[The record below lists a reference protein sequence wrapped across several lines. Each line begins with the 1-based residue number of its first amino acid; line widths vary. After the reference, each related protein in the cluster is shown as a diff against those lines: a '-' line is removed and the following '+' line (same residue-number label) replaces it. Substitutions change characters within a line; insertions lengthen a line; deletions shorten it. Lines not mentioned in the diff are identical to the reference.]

1 MLDTAPTG
9 SVFRGVS
16 FVPSIPGGSVEINSV
31 PSGATITT
39 SGTGC
44 DPGTITTPLLEAWTP
59 SSSCTLSVTSPQ
71 TVGGVQYTLS
81 NWQDS
86 TTGLSD
92 VVTAPSSTS
101 TATYTATFTA
111 QYQLMTAAG
120 TGGSVSSGGYYSPGA
135 NATITATPS
144 GGSCF
149 VNFTAAAQLGY
160 APVSPSTTNPFTLQM
175 NSPESITA
183 NFGALGITSPAGGST
198 LSSNTATFSWS
209 ACAVATAYWVD
220 IGKEAGGNEYAQSG
234 SLSSS
239 TYSYSTSSLPTDG
252 STVYVTWYYM
262 LNGSWTSVGSTYTA
276 FGGSSNKGMITSPTP
291 TSTLSGT
298 SVAFTWSAGSGATA
312 YWIDAG
318 SSSGGNQYFQSGN
331 LGNVTSETVTGL
343 PSNGSTVYVTL
354 YSYVSGQWLSNEYTY
369 TAYNPASAGA
379 MLTTPTPSS
388 TLTGTTITFDWS
400 PASPPTNYWIDIG
413 SSAGGN
419 NYEQSGSLP
428 SSQTSITV
436 SGLPSTGGTV
446 YVTLYSLINGSWI
459 ANSYTYTAFNGSS
472 AAGVMTNP
480 ATNNATISGTSITF
494 TWTAGSGT
502 AWWIDVSATT
512 PGGNDLYQSGSLN
525 TQSATVSDLP
535 ANSSTIYVTL
545 YTYVGSSWISNSYTY
560 DSAP

>member
-1 MLDTAPTG
+1 
-9 SVFRGVS
+9 V
-16 FVPSIPGGSVEINSV
+16 N
-31 PSGATITT
+31 
-39 SGTGC
+39 
-44 DPGTITTPLLEAWTP
+44 
-59 SSSCTLSVTSPQ
+59 
-71 TVGGVQYTLS
+71 GVQYTFS
-81 NWQDS
+81 QWQDS
-86 TTGLSD
+86 STGLSD
-92 VVTAPSSTS
+92 VVTAPST

-111 QYQLMTAAG
+111 QYQLTTAAT
-120 TGGSVSSGGYYSPGA
+120 TGGTVSSGGYYSPGA

-144 GGSCF
+144 AGYCF
-149 VNFTAAAQLGY
+149 VNFTAAAQMGY
-160 APVSPSTTNPFTLQM
+160 SPVSPSTTNPFTLQM

-183 NFGALGITSPAGGST
+183 NFGALGITSPANGST
-198 LSSNTATFSWS
+198 FTGTLATFSWS
-209 ACAVATAYWVD
+209 ACAVASAYWVD

-252 STVYVTWYYM
+252 STVYVTWYYQV
-262 LNGSWTSVGSTYTA
+262 NGSWMATEDTYTA
-276 FGGSSNKGMITSPTP
+276 FGGSSTKGMITSPTP
-291 TSTLSGT
+291 SSTLSGT
-298 SVAFTWSAGSGATA
+298 SVAFSWSAGSGATS

-318 SSSGGNQYFQSGN
+318 SAAGGNQYFQSGN

-354 YSYVSGQWLSNEYTY
+354 YSYVGSQWLSNSYTY
-369 TAYNPASAGA
+369 TAYNPTSGA
-379 MLTTPTPSS
+379 ATLTTPPPSS
-388 TLTGTTITFDWS
+388 TLTGTTVTFDWS

-436 SGLPSTGGTV
+436 SGLPSTGGAV
-446 YVTLYSLINGSWI
+446 YVTLYSLINGSWA
-459 ANSYTYTAFNGSS
+459 ANSYTYTAFNASS

-480 ATNNATISGTSITF
+480 ASNSATIDGTSITF
-494 TWTAGSGT
+494 TWTAGAGT

-535 ANSSTIYVTL
+535 ANNSTIYVTL

-560 DSAP
+560 TSAP